1 MLRIYI
7 CPKCYNFRMVSRKP
21 DAICF
26 HCGTVLDQC
35 DIDYSEYINMTEEQR
50 NKYKEQYQ
58 NRMKAYYEKMELL
71 NQEDNIPNKPL
82 NEKSSEYNR

>member
-26 HCGTVLDQC
+26 HCGSTLDRC
-35 DIDYSEYINMTEEQR
+35 NVTYVDFMNMTEEER
-50 NKYKEQYQ
+50 NHFKEDYKKRIMKY
-58 NRMKAYYEKMELL
+58 REKMDTLYH
-71 NQEDNIPNKPL
+71 DIDDK
-82 NEKSSEYNR
+82 

>member
-26 HCGTVLDQC
+26 HCGSHLDRC
-35 DIDYSEYINMTEEQR
+35 ELEYVEFMDMAESER
-50 NKYKEQYQ
+50 NTYREAYKKRIQEY
-58 NRMKAYYEKMELL
+58 RDKMEALL
-71 NQEDNIPNKPL
+71 QEQPIIK
-82 NEKSSEYNR
+82 

>member
-26 HCGTVLDQC
+26 HCGDRLEQT
-35 DIDYSEYINMTEEQR
+35 DIEYGAYMNMTENERNTYRENFKKRMLMYKDKLVQR
-50 NKYKEQYQ
+50 KQ
-58 NRMKAYYEKMELL
+58 
-71 NQEDNIPNKPL
+71 
-82 NEKSSEYNR
+82 